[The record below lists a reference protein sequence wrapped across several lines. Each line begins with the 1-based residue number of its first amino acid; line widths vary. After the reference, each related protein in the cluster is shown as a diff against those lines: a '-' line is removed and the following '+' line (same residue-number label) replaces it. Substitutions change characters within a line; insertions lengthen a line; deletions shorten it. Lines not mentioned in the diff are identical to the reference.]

1 MAYKNKFISN
11 PVTGQDILF
20 LITAKDS
27 NGEYLEMEST
37 YNARSIEPA
46 PHYHPYQD
54 EAFTVTEGE
63 LTINMDN
70 LIVVLHTGESMY
82 IPRNKVHAM
91 WNNTDAK
98 TVVNWQ
104 VQPAM
109 NTEHLLETITGL
121 AADGKVNAKGMP
133 PLPQL
138 ALIAI
143 HYTDVLR
150 LAKPPLGV
158 QKVLF
163 GILSGVGRLMGYK
176 AVYDEYLD

>member
-11 PVTGQDILF
+11 PVTGQDIRF
-20 LITAKDS
+20 LTTANDS

-37 YNARSIEPA
+37 YNARSVEPA

-54 EAFTVTEGE
+54 EAFTVKEGE
-63 LTINMDN
+63 LTISMDN
-70 LIVVLHTGESMY
+70 RITALHAGESMY

-109 NTEHLLETITGL
+109 NTEYLLETITGL
-121 AADGKVNAKGMP
+121 AANGKVNAKGMP
-133 PLPQL
+133 ALPQL
-138 ALIAI
+138 ALIASK
-143 HYTDVLR
+143 YTNELR
-150 LAKPPLGV
+150 LAKPPFIL

-163 GILSGVGRLMGYK
+163 TVIGCFGRLLGYK
-176 AVYDEYLD
+176 AVYKEHLD